1 MNNNYRLFK
10 LVRAVKP
17 SAGGIDTSDAT
28 AIASDIAQGKTAYIN
43 GQKITGTIT
52 TIEAKTAYNQSQPQ
66 LRYDN
71 NDSRLW
77 CITPVHHNYLFR
89 PNSTI
94 QASPAGID
102 VANAVGLTA
111 DKLLEGN
118 TVLGIEG
125 TGKSLD
131 TSDATATAEEI
142 VSGKTA
148 YVNGEKVTG
157 VLKKL
162 VRLDNSLEDEAFQ
175 TVDVEVND
183 SDELLIVGTYPL
195 RGTTELS
202 NGDMETNELGV
213 GVVDTETLLK
223 INIPYVGIAD
233 LVGITPDNIKKGV
246 TILGVTGTY
255 EGDFTETVTPE
266 EYTQA
271 ETQISDL
278 FGEEV

>member
-71 NDSRLW
+71 NDDRLW

-94 QASPAGID
+94 QASPAGAD

-125 TGKSLD
+125 AAKSLD

-142 VSGKTA
+142 ASGYTA
-148 YVNGEKVTG
+148 YANGEKITGAVNMVTKG
-157 VLKKL
+157 
-162 VRLDNSLEDEAFQ
+162 S
-175 TVDVEVND
+175 TM
-183 SDELLIVGTYPL
+183 GY
-195 RGTTELS
+195 
-202 NGDMETNELGV
+202 
-213 GVVDTETLLK
+213 
-223 INIPYVGIAD
+223 IAD
-233 LVGITPDNIKKGV
+233 SGELDGNNVGFKYVFINTEGFRPGSNIKLYLNKSKVAALIGLTADKIKKGV